1 MLGTL
6 FSTPRT
12 EPGHLLPAVG
22 GTLVLALALP
32 IVALLGWSIAGWGL
46 AVALWLGLHALDFVL
61 ARARTKTGL
70 AGSGMQAFGLFFKLI
85 ALLVVL
91 FAAVAADK
99 DVALA
104 AALTY
109 GLAYTFELGL
119 SLVAYFGA
127 APR

>member
-1 MLGTL
+1 MPGTL
-6 FSTPRT
+6 FSTPRS

-22 GTLVLALALP
+22 GTLVLALAVP

-61 ARARTKTGL
+61 ARARAKTGL
-70 AGSGMQAFGLFFKLI
+70 ASSGMQAFGLFFKLI

-119 SLVAYFGA
+119 SLVAYFGT

>member
-1 MLGTL
+1 MPGTL
-6 FSTPRT
+6 FSTPRS

-32 IVALLGWSIAGWGL
+32 IVALLGWSIVGWAL
-46 AVALWLGLHALDFVL
+46 AVALWLGLHALDYVL

-70 AGSGMQAFGLFFKLI
+70 ASSGMQAFGLFFKLI

-91 FAAVAADK
+91 FAALAADK

-127 APR
+127 PPR

>member
-6 FSTPRT
+6 FSTSRS

>member
-6 FSTPRT
+6 FSTSRS

-46 AVALWLGLHALDFVL
+46 AVALWLGLHALDYVL
-61 ARARTKTGL
+61 ARARTKTGP
-70 AGSGMQAFGLFFKLI
+70 ASSGMQAFGLFFKLI

-91 FAAVAADK
+91 FAALAADK

-127 APR
+127 PPR

>member
-6 FSTPRT
+6 FSTSRA

-32 IVALLGWSIAGWGL
+32 VVALLGWSIAGWGL
-46 AVALWLGLHALDFVL
+46 AVALWLGLHALDYVL

-70 AGSGMQAFGLFFKLI
+70 ASSGMQAFGLFFKLI

-91 FAAVAADK
+91 FAALAADK

-119 SLVAYFGA
+119 SLVAYFGT